1 MLNIFSYVCWPSV
14 WLLWRNVYWD
24 LLSII
29 LIGLFFSVIELHEL
43 FVLFWRVIH
52 CCSHHL
58 IIFSPIL
65 WVVFSFV
72 MVSFAVQNLLSLPG
86 SICLFLFLFSFGDGS
101 EKIFLWFMSKSV
113 LSMFSSKSFIVFALH
128 LGSLIHLEFIYVH
141 GVKEFSN
148 CIVNVYL
155 SSFPSSL
162 LKRLFFLT
170 CIFLL
175 TFSQINWA

>member
-1 MLNIFSYVCWPSV
+1 MTSLEKCVLGPAIHYFDWFV
-14 WLLWRNVYWD
+14 
-24 LLSII
+24 
-29 LIGLFFSVIELHEL
+29 FSVIELHEL

-101 EKIFLWFMSKSV
+101 EKIFL
-113 LSMFSSKSFIVFALH
+113 
-128 LGSLIHLEFIYVH
+128 
-141 GVKEFSN
+141 
-148 CIVNVYL
+148 
-155 SSFPSSL
+155 
-162 LKRLFFLT
+162 
-170 CIFLL
+170 
-175 TFSQINWA
+175 